1 MSIKFSLVI
10 PTYNEKANLLELYGK
25 LVSVL
30 DSLSF
35 DYEIIIVD
43 DDSPD
48 MTWRI
53 AEDLAKQ
60 DKRVKVIRRTQQ
72 RGLASAVISGWA
84 SSQGEI
90 LGVIDADL
98 QHPPE
103 ILSDMLRRI
112 FYDNEVDI
120 VIASRYVAGGRV
132 LNQNCWQVIKSRLAI
147 LLGRLL
153 IPRIFELV
161 KDPLSGYFILRRE
174 IIEVKQLSPIGY
186 KMLLEVL
193 AKCSYK
199 NILEIP
205 FIFTQRKRGRSKA
218 SWVQYSLSLLHFVK
232 LRLLGNAW
240 QC

>member
-1 MSIKFSLVI
+1 MLVKFSLVI
-10 PTYNEKANLLELYGK
+10 PTYNEKANLPELYEK

-48 MTWRI
+48 MTWSI

-60 DKRVKVIRRTQQ
+60 DKRVKVIRRRHQ
-72 RGLASAVISGWA
+72 RGLASAVLSGWA
-84 SSQGEI
+84 SSRGEI
-90 LGVIDADL
+90 LGVIDADM

-103 ILSDMLRRI
+103 IISNMLKMI
-112 FYDNEVDI
+112 LYDNKIDI
-120 VIASRYVAGGRV
+120 VIASRYVKGGRV
-132 LNQNCWQVIKSRLAI
+132 LNQSCWQVIKSRLAF

-153 IPRIFELV
+153 IPKIFKSV

-174 IIEVKQLSPIGY
+174 IVEAKQLSPIGY
-186 KMLLEVL
+186 KVLLEVL

-205 FIFTQRKRGRSKA
+205 FIFTQRRKGRSKA
-218 SWVQYSLSLLHFVK
+218 NWVQYFISLLHFVK
-232 LRLLGNAW
+232 LRLLGNIW
-240 QC
+240 